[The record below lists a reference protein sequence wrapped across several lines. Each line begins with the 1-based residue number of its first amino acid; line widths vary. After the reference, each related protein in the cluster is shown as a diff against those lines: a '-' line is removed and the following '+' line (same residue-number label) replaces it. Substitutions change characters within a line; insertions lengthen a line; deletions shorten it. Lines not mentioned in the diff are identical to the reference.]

1 MQYQPSLNADRIE
14 DFRELLTGNRTTLHV
29 SVNFLAKPAFFA
41 RDRGTMIRREE
52 IKSSMRFAGWRYSFV
67 QGKIADTDQ
76 LGT

>member
-52 IKSSMRFAGWRYSFV
+52 IKRRLREVCGSLAGFTRLSRER
-67 QGKIADTDQ
+67 
-76 LGT
+76 